1 MLDKRR
7 VQLVS
12 LLADE
17 TKPIKSEVLSS
28 YMGISKRS
36 VYYDVLNIN
45 DWLKSMEF
53 PLIETVYGEGLLLP
67 ETTKK
72 ALQERGFLSHK
83 QWEYH
88 FSSEER
94 ITVLLVTL
102 LTDVGAVTMKR
113 LMDAVQM
120 SRGTVFKDLQEL
132 KEILADEQL
141 ICTFEKTSGYSIQGA
156 EESKRMVLVLF
167 FYRIKYQYKWTE
179 KLPFVHQLSDTFLM
193 LFQPK
198 KQEFFKAFIYKTEKE
213 LGLLMTEESSH
224 LLMIQLVVMI
234 DRVRNN
240 HFISIEPEETSILQ
254 ETAYYEAA
262 KKITQRL
269 EIEFNIN
276 FPGDETSF
284 LARQLQSYKVA
295 HFKSMHYSTQELDDL
310 KLVVHRMVMEFQLKA
325 CVLFDMREE
334 LERNLLAHIKPTY
347 YRLKYNVPY
356 SNFIVKEVTE
366 NYPDIFNFTKQVIG
380 HLEFYVRKKI
390 PDEEVAYIALH
401 FGGWLSREKKEI
413 SIKYRALVVCAN
425 GIGTSTMIRKQVEDL
440 IEGLHVI
447 EIQSLHDFNEEC
459 DVDVIITTSSQLEH
473 PTIPIFCVPPILTNE
488 NKASLL
494 LKFNHLFTEGNRL
507 PRDTDILLETIKR
520 YATVHD
526 EIGLVQSISKILEQ
540 PNYKLEEDG
549 KPMLCDL
556 LTDETIQFTD
566 SVSNWKEAIR
576 LASEPLLKN
585 NSIELRYVDSMIQN
599 VEELGPYI
607 VLTKGMALPHS
618 RPENGVLKVGMSF
631 LRIREA
637 VAFSDLEKHT
647 ANLII
652 VLAAAD
658 NETHL
663 AALSQLSD
671 LLSEEENLQA
681 LIAADSVDDVLKI
694 IS

>member
-1 MLDKRR
+1 MLDIRR

-17 TKPIKSEVLSS
+17 SKPIKSEILST
-28 YMGISKRS
+28 YMGISQRS
-36 VYYDVLNIN
+36 VYYDITNIN
-45 DWLKSMEF
+45 DWLDSKKL
-53 PLIETVYGEGLLLP
+53 PLIETIYGEGLILP
-67 ETTKK
+67 EVTKK
-72 ALQERGFLSHK
+72 VLQEEGVLSHK

-88 FSSEER
+88 FSSDER
-94 ITVLLVTL
+94 IAVLLVVL
-102 LTDVGAVTMKR
+102 LTQSGAVTMKK

-132 KEILADEQL
+132 KEILIDEQL
-141 ICTFEKTSGYSIQGA
+141 TCEFEKASGYFIQGS
-156 EESKRMVLVLF
+156 EENKRRVLLLF
-167 FYRIKYQYKWTE
+167 LYRIKYQYKWTE
-179 KLPFVHQLSDTFLM
+179 KLPFLHQLSSILCIF
-193 LFQPK
+193 FRSE
-198 KQEFFKAFIYKTEKE
+198 KQEFFKKLIFKTEKE

-224 LLMIQLVVMI
+224 LLLIQLLIMI
-234 DRVRNN
+234 DRVRDK
-240 HFISIEPEETSILQ
+240 HLVFIESDEISILQ
-254 ETAYYEAA
+254 ETAYYQAA
-262 KKITQRL
+262 EKILKVL
-269 EIEFNIN
+269 ETPFNTT
-276 FPGDETSF
+276 FPESEISY
-284 LARQLQSYKVA
+284 LARQLQSFKVA
-295 HFKSMHYSTQELDDL
+295 HFKSMHYSSQELDDL
-310 KLVVHRMVMEFQLKA
+310 KFVVHRMVMEFQLKA

-356 SNFIVKEVTE
+356 SSFIVKEVQE
-366 NYPDIFNFTKQVIG
+366 NYPDIFSFTKQVIS

-413 SIKYRALVVCAN
+413 SIRHRALVVCAN

-447 EIQSLHDFNEEC
+447 AIQSLHDYEEDC

-473 PTIPIFCVPPILTNE
+473 PTIPVFCVPAILTNE
-488 NKASLL
+488 NKANLL
-494 LKFNHLFTEGNRL
+494 WEFNRL
-507 PRDTDILLETIKR
+507 FSEENRHSLYVDSLMKTIKKHA
-520 YATVHD
+520 YVHD
-526 EIGLVQSISKILEQ
+526 EVGLMRSILTILEQ
-540 PNYKLEEDG
+540 PNLMLKEDG

-556 LTDETIQFTD
+556 LTNETIQFTD

-585 NSIELRYVDSMIQN
+585 NSIELTYVDSMIQN

-618 RPENGVLKVGMSF
+618 RPENGVQKVGMSL
-631 LRIREA
+631 LRVRDA
-637 VAFSDLEKHT
+637 VAFSDQEKHQ

-663 AALSQLSD
+663 TALSQLSD
-671 LLSEEENLQA
+671 LLSEEENLQK
-681 LIAADSVDDVLKI
+681 LIAANSVEDVLKV